1 MRIGIT
7 LPAEPFQNRAMID
20 LVRRLE
26 ELGYEEIWSLES
38 YTTEA
43 FSPLAAAA
51 MLTARMRLGTAI
63 VPVFTR
69 PPALIAMSAMT
80 VQQLSGGRF
89 VLGLGI
95 SSPQIIG
102 QWMGVPFER
111 PLSRV
116 RDTVNA
122 VRAALSGE
130 KVTYQGR
137 TLSVNG
143 FRLDMELSAGP
154 PPIFLAIQGSKM
166 CRLAGELADGL
177 ITNFIT
183 PQALP
188 RMIQHVAEG
197 ARVAGRPA
205 PNEVVCRILTIV
217 DEDPER
223 VMPAMR
229 RHMMP
234 YLITPGYNRFFAEI
248 GFDYEAE
255 AALRLWNGGQR
266 KEATDV
272 VSERMLNDIY
282 LLGSAEHCRE
292 RLQAFAQAGVTTV
305 ALWFVSL
312 ARSPQERQ
320 ANIIRAI
327 EKLAPR

>member
-7 LPAEPFQNRAMID
+7 LPAEPFQNREMVD
-20 LVRRLE
+20 LVRRVAA
-26 ELGYEEIWSLES
+26 LGYEEVWSLES

-43 FSPLAAAA
+43 FSPLAAVA
-51 MLTARMRLGTAI
+51 MLSEKMRLGTAI

-89 VLGLGI
+89 VLGMGI

-116 RDTVNA
+116 RDTVSA
-122 VRAALSGE
+122 VRAAMTGE
-130 KVTYQGR
+130 KVSYKGR

-143 FRLDMELSAGP
+143 FRLDIERDTPP
-154 PPIFLAIQGSKM
+154 PPIFLAIQGAKM

-177 ITNFIT
+177 ITNYIT
-183 PQALP
+183 PEALP
-188 RMIQHVAEG
+188 RMLEHVGEG
-197 ARVAGRPA
+197 ARAAGRETPH
-205 PNEVVCRILTIV
+205 EVICRILTVV

-223 VMPAMR
+223 VSSAMR
-229 RHMMP
+229 RHMTP

-248 GFDYEAE
+248 GFDQEADQ
-255 AALRLWNGGQR
+255 ALQAWNSGDR
-266 KEATDV
+266 KKATAVISD
-272 VSERMLNDIY
+272 RMLHGIY

-292 RLQAFAQAGVTTV
+292 RLQAFADAGVSTA

-312 ARSPQERQ
+312 ARTREERK
-320 ANIIRAI
+320 ANILAAV

>member
-7 LPAEPFQNRAMID
+7 LPIEPFQNRAMID
-20 LVRRLE
+20 LVRRVE
-26 ELGYEEIWSLES
+26 ALGYEDVWSLES

-43 FSPLAAAA
+43 FSPLAAVA
-51 MLTARMRLGTAI
+51 MLTGRMRLGTAI

-89 VLGLGI
+89 VLGMGI

-111 PLSRV
+111 PLARV
-116 RDTVNA
+116 RDTVAA
-122 VRAALSGE
+122 VRAAMSGE
-130 KVTYQGR
+130 KVTYKGR
-137 TLSVNG
+137 TVSVNG
-143 FRLDMELSAGP
+143 FRLDMERSAGP
-154 PPIFLAIQGSKM
+154 PPIFLAIQGSRM
-166 CRLAGELADGL
+166 CRLAGEIADGM

-183 PQALP
+183 PEALP
-188 RMIQHVAEG
+188 RMLGDVAEG
-197 ARVAGRPA
+197 ARAAGREA
-205 PNEVVCRILTIV
+205 PREVICRILTIV

-223 VMPAMR
+223 VGSAMR
-229 RHMMP
+229 RHMTP

-248 GFDYEAE
+248 GFEQEAE
-255 AALRLWNGGQR
+255 KALRLWNAGER
-266 KEATDV
+266 KEATEV
-272 VSERMLNDIY
+272 VSDRMINDIY
-282 LLGSAEHCRE
+282 LAGSAGHCRE
-292 RLQAFAQAGVTTV
+292 RLKAFAAAGVTAV

-312 ARSPQERQ
+312 ARSPEERK
-320 ANIIRAI
+320 ANIMAAV

>member
-20 LVRRLE
+20 LVRRAE
-26 ELGYEEIWSLES
+26 ALGYQDVWSLES

-43 FSPLAAAA
+43 FSPLAAIA
-51 MLTARMRLGTAI
+51 MLTDRMRLGTAI

-89 VLGLGI
+89 ILGMGI
-95 SSPQIIG
+95 SSPQIIS

-111 PLSRV
+111 PLTRV
-116 RDTVNA
+116 RDTVAA

-130 KVTYQGR
+130 KVTYKGR

-143 FRLDMELSAGP
+143 FRLDMERSTPP
-154 PPIFLAIQGSKM
+154 PPIFLAIQGAKM
-166 CRLAGELADGL
+166 CRLAGEIADGL

-188 RMIQHVAEG
+188 GMLEHVAEG
-197 ARVAGRPA
+197 AQAAGRETPR
-205 PNEVVCRILTIV
+205 EVICRILTIV

-223 VMPAMR
+223 VRPAMR
-229 RHMMP
+229 RHMTP

-248 GFDYEAE
+248 GFDQEADQ
-255 AALRLWNGGQR
+255 ALRLWNAGDR
-266 KEATDV
+266 KQATEV
-272 VSERMLNDIY
+272 VSDRMLDGIY
-282 LLGSAEHCRE
+282 LLGSADYCRE
-292 RLQAFAQAGVTTV
+292 RLKAFAEAGVTTF
-305 ALWFVSL
+305 ALWLVSL
-312 ARSPQERQ
+312 ARSPEERK
-320 ANIIRAI
+320 AKILAAV
-327 EKLAPR
+327 EKLAPG

>member
-7 LPAEPFQNRAMID
+7 LPAEPFQNRSMID
-20 LVRRLE
+20 LVRRVE
-26 ELGYEEIWSLES
+26 ALGYQDVWSLES

-43 FSPLAAAA
+43 FSPLAAVA
-51 MLTARMRLGTAI
+51 MLTDRMRLGTAI

-89 VLGLGI
+89 ILGMGI
-95 SSPQIIG
+95 SSPQIIS

-116 RDTVNA
+116 RDTVAA

-130 KVTYQGR
+130 KVTFKGR

-143 FRLDMELSAGP
+143 FRLDMERSTAP
-154 PPIFLAIQGSKM
+154 PPIFLAVQGAKM
-166 CRLAGELADGL
+166 CRLAGEIADGL

-183 PQALP
+183 PEALP
-188 RMIQHVAEG
+188 RMLEHVADG
-197 ARVAGRPA
+197 ARRTGREA
-205 PNEVVCRILTIV
+205 PREVVCRILTIV

-223 VMPAMR
+223 VAPAMR
-229 RHMMP
+229 RHMTP

-248 GFDYEAE
+248 GFEREADQ
-255 AALRLWNGGQR
+255 ALRLWNAGQR

-272 VSERMLNDIY
+272 VSDRMLNDIY
-282 LLGSAEHCRE
+282 LLGSAEHCRT
-292 RLQAFAQAGVTTV
+292 RLQAFAAAGVTTV

-312 ARSPQERQ
+312 ERSPEQRK
-320 ANIIRAI
+320 ARILAAI
-327 EKLAPR
+327 EKLAPK

>member
-7 LPAEPFQNRAMID
+7 LPIDPFQNRDIIE
-20 LVRRLE
+20 LVRRLGA
-26 ELGYEEIWSLES
+26 LGYEEVWSLEAN
-38 YTTEA
+38 TTDA
-43 FSPLAAAA
+43 FSPLAAIA
-51 MLTARMRLGTAI
+51 MLNDTMRLGTAI

-111 PLSRV
+111 PLARM
-116 RDTVNA
+116 RDAVST

-130 KVTYQGR
+130 KVVFQGR

-143 FRLDMELSAGP
+143 FRLDMDADTPP
-154 PPIFLAIQGSKM
+154 PPIFMAIQSAQM

-177 ITNFIT
+177 VTNFIT

-188 RMIQHVAEG
+188 GMLKHVEEG
-197 ARVAGRPA
+197 ARKEGRAA
-205 PNEVVCRILTIV
+205 PREAVCRILTIV
-217 DEDPER
+217 DEEPER
-223 VMPAMR
+223 VNAAMR
-229 RHMMP
+229 RHMTP
-234 YLITPGYNRFFAEI
+234 YLITSGYNRFFAEI
-248 GFDYEAE
+248 GFEQEAE
-255 AALRLWNGGQR
+255 QALRAWNTGDR
-266 KEATDV
+266 KKATEMISD
-272 VSERMLNDIY
+272 RMLNDIY
-282 LLGSAEHCRE
+282 LLGSAEYIRE
-292 RLQAFAQAGVTTV
+292 RLAAFAEAGVTTV

-312 ARSPQERQ
+312 ARTVEERKS
-320 ANIIRAI
+320 NILAAI